1 MRIFEIYL
9 LSVVLALSVLT
20 GCNNESLVNLNDS
33 KDGVEVSFNISVNAG
48 KKQTRAAA
56 DLTDI
61 DKEKFVV
68 VAYALGSDGNYT
80 YEAVTESESNSIQTI
95 ESGDGFEL
103 SNKDF
108 LLPIGSYRFLVLYNV
123 GGNTEFT
130 YYKDEAAKSWN
141 DILGQAKISRTDA
154 DTQLD
159 VNEIFAYS
167 SGEDVN
173 LSDQTGKINV
183 EVELDRI
190 NSRIDVL
197 VKKIYKKTDT
207 VNGQLTEVDVEV
219 GYKDGNDVLDGASN
233 IQSVTTEVDK
243 YVNSWSLSKVSTY
256 SSGDI
261 KFDDNN
267 ANITVGTSDDPTGD
281 INAGLVNN
289 DDIASLIKKGSC
301 YYKGAYIL
309 PFVGS
314 DATNVSGDITKLSIT
329 FKQNDAVGGKTRTI
343 NVENVKAQENYISL
357 ITVKLITTKDPGEG
371 GNDGDD
377 GENIFNPS
385 VEYTITIDKLW
396 GGVHDTPVEI

>member
-48 KKQTRAAA
+48 KKQSRAAA
-56 DLTDI
+56 NLTSI
-61 DKEKFVV
+61 ESKKIVV
-68 VAYALGSDGNYT
+68 VAYASASEGNYT
-80 YEAVTESESNSIQTI
+80 FKAVTESESNVIQTT
-95 ESGDGFEL
+95 ESGEGFEL

-123 GGNTEFT
+123 GDNTEFD
-130 YYKDEAAKSWN
+130 YYKDEAAKSW
-141 DILGQAKISRTDA
+141 DEILGQAKISRTTTDA
-154 DTQLD
+154 QLD

-167 SGEDVN
+167 SVEDVN
-173 LSDQTGKINV
+173 LSEQTGKINV

-197 VKKIYKKTDT
+197 VKKIYKYKDDDGKEHET
-207 VNGQLTEVDVEV
+207 EV
-219 GYKDGNDVLDGASN
+219 GYSVGTDVLGGASN

-256 SSGDI
+256 STADI
-261 KFDDNN
+261 EFDDSNN
-267 ANITVGTSDDPTGD
+267 GNITVGISDDPTGD
-281 INAGLVNN
+281 IDADFVNN

-314 DATNVSGDITKLSIT
+314 GVANVPSDIPNLSIT
-329 FKQNDAVGGKTRTI
+329 FKQKAVAGGKTRTI
-343 NVENVKAQENYISL
+343 NVQNVKAQENYISL
-357 ITVKLITTKDPGEG
+357 ITVKLITTKDPGDG
-371 GNDGDD
+371 GDGDD

>member
-33 KDGVEVSFNISVNAG
+33 KDGVEVSFNISVNTG
-48 KKQTRAAA
+48 KKQSRAAA
-56 DLTDI
+56 NLTSI
-61 DKEKFVV
+61 ESKKIVV
-68 VAYALGSDGNYT
+68 VAYASASEGNYT
-80 YEAVTESESNSIQTI
+80 FKAVTESESNVIQTT
-95 ESGDGFEL
+95 ESGEGFEL

-123 GGNTEFT
+123 GDNTEFD
-130 YYKDEAAKSWN
+130 YYKDEAAKSW
-141 DILGQAKISRTDA
+141 DEILGQAKISRTTTDA
-154 DTQLD
+154 QLD

-167 SGEDVN
+167 SVEDVN
-173 LSDQTGKINV
+173 LSEQTGKINV

-197 VKKIYKKTDT
+197 VKKIYKYKDDDGKEHET
-207 VNGQLTEVDVEV
+207 EV
-219 GYKDGNDVLDGASN
+219 GYSVGTDVLGGASN

-256 SSGDI
+256 STADI
-261 KFDDNN
+261 EFDDSNN
-267 ANITVGTSDDPTGD
+267 GNITVGISDDPTGD
-281 INAGLVNN
+281 IDADFVNN

-314 DATNVSGDITKLSIT
+314 GVANVPSDIPNLSIT
-329 FKQNDAVGGKTRTI
+329 FKQKAVAGGKTRTI
-343 NVENVKAQENYISL
+343 NVQNVKAQENYISL
-357 ITVKLITTKDPGEG
+357 ITVKLITTKDPGDG
-371 GNDGDD
+371 GDGDD

>member
-48 KKQTRAAA
+48 KKQSRAAA
-56 DLTDI
+56 NLTSI
-61 DKEKFVV
+61 ESKKFVV
-68 VAYALGSDGNYT
+68 VAYASASEGNYT
-80 YEAVTESESNSIQTI
+80 FKAVTESESNVIQTT
-95 ESGDGFEL
+95 ESGEGFEL

-130 YYKDEAAKSWN
+130 YYTEEAAKPWN
-141 DILGQAKISRTDA
+141 DILGQAEISRTTADA
-154 DTQLD
+154 QLD

-167 SGEDVN
+167 SVEDVN
-173 LSDQTGKINV
+173 LSEQTGKINV

-197 VKKIYKKTDT
+197 VKKIYKYKDDDGKEYET
-207 VNGQLTEVDVEV
+207 EV
-219 GYKDGNDVLDGASN
+219 GYSEGTDVLGGASN

-243 YVNSWSLSKVSTY
+243 YVKSWSLSKVSTDLTA
-256 SSGDI
+256 DI
-261 KFDDNN
+261 KFDDSNN
-267 ANITVGTSDDPTGD
+267 GNITVGISGDPTGD
-281 INAGLVNN
+281 INADFVNN

-314 DATNVSGDITKLSIT
+314 GVADVPSDIPNLSIT
-329 FKQNDAVGGKTRTI
+329 FKQKDDVGGKTRTI
-343 NVENVKAQENYISL
+343 NVQNVKAQENYISL
-357 ITVKLITTKDPGEG
+357 ITVKLITTKDPGDG
-371 GNDGDD
+371 GGDD

>member
-48 KKQTRAAA
+48 KKQSRAAA
-56 DLTDI
+56 DLTNI
-61 DKEKFVV
+61 ESEKFVV
-68 VAYALGSDGNYT
+68 VAYASASDGNYT
-80 YEAVTESESNSIQTI
+80 FKAVTESESNVIQTT

-130 YYKDEAAKSWN
+130 YYTEEAAKPWN
-141 DILGQAKISRTDA
+141 DILGQAKISRTTTDA
-154 DTQLD
+154 QLD

-167 SGEDVN
+167 SVEDVN
-173 LSDQTGKINV
+173 LSEQTGKINV

-197 VKKIYKKTDT
+197 VKKIYKYKDDDGKDQET
-207 VNGQLTEVDVEV
+207 EV
-219 GYKDGNDVLDGASN
+219 GYGGGTDVLGGASN
-233 IQSVTTEVDK
+233 IQSVTTEVNK
-243 YVNSWSLSKVSTY
+243 YVNSWSLSKVSTN
-256 SSGDI
+256 STADI
-261 KFDDNN
+261 KFDDSNN

-281 INAGLVNN
+281 INADFVNN

-314 DATNVSGDITKLSIT
+314 GVTDVPSDITNLSIT
-329 FKQNDAVGGKTRTI
+329 FKQKDDAGGMTRTI
-343 NVENVKAQENYISL
+343 NVEDVKAQENYISL
-357 ITVKLITTKDPGEG
+357 ITVRLITTKEPDDG
-371 GNDGDD
+371 GDGDD

>member
-9 LSVVLALSVLT
+9 LSVVLALSVIT

-48 KKQTRAAA
+48 KKQSRAAA
-56 DLTDI
+56 DLTNI
-61 DKEKFVV
+61 ESEKFVV
-68 VAYALGSDGNYT
+68 VAYASGSDGNYT
-80 YEAVTESESNSIQTI
+80 FKAVTKSESNVIQTS

-130 YYKDEAAKSWN
+130 YYTEEAAKPWN
-141 DILGQAKISRTDA
+141 DILGQAKISRTTADA
-154 DTQLD
+154 QLD

-173 LSDQTGKINV
+173 LSEQTGKINV

-197 VKKIYKKTDT
+197 VKKIYKDDTDA
-207 VNGQLTEVDVEV
+207 GQETEV
-219 GYKDGNDVLDGASN
+219 GYSVGTDILGGASN
-233 IQSVTTEVDK
+233 IESVTTEVDK
-243 YVNSWSLSKVSTY
+243 YVNSWSLSKVSSY
-256 SSGDI
+256 SSSNI
-261 KFDDNN
+261 KFGDSNN
-267 ANITVGTSDDPTGD
+267 DNITVGISDEPTKEV
-281 INAGLVNN
+281 NADFVNK

-314 DATNVSGDITKLSIT
+314 GVADVPSDIPNLSIT
-329 FKQNDAVGGKTRTI
+329 FKQKDDAGGRTRTI
-343 NVENVKAQENYISL
+343 KVQNVKAQENYISL
-357 ITVKLITTKDPGEG
+357 ITVRLITTKEPGDG
-371 GNDGDD
+371 GDGDD